1 MSRPIRYQPEE
12 WSVFFVTGRCIH
24 SRFLLRPSQRVN
36 ALIIGVLAR
45 ALERLDVKLFGMC
58 FLSNHYHFLLSS
70 KDAATLAS
78 FMQYVGS
85 NIAREVGRQHQWKE
99 KFWSRRYYSSV
110 VLDEAAQED
119 RMRYILSNSVKEGL
133 VKHVR
138 YWPGVHCYR
147 HLVEGTKLH
156 GIWID
161 RTAKYICPHL
171 SERDLTTRYTLEL
184 SKLPCHE
191 QLSDLQYRAIIREL
205 TNDALADCGVP
216 TKPVGQK
223 RILAMD
229 PHTKPE
235 HPDKSPAPLCHSGCA
250 EKKREFKEA
259 FQEFVSAYKAAYQ
272 RVLKHSLRLEFPD
285 GALPPT
291 AWCVSLTPG

>member
-36 ALIIGVLAR
+36 ALIVGVLAR
-45 ALERLDVKLFGMC
+45 ALERFEVKLFGMC
-58 FLSNHYHFLLSS
+58 FLSNHYHLLLSS
-70 KDAATLAS
+70 KDAGSLAS

-99 KFWSRRYYSSV
+99 KFWSRRYYASV

-133 VKHVR
+133 VKRVR

-161 RTAKYICPHL
+161 RTAKYMSPHL
-171 SERDLTTRYTLEL
+171 SERDLTTQYILKL
-184 SKLPCHE
+184 AKLPCHE
-191 QLSDLQYRAIIREL
+191 HLTDLQYRTVIREL
-205 TNDALADCGVP
+205 ANEALAECGVP
-216 TKPVGQK
+216 KTS
-223 RILAMD
+223 RTEALLAMD

-235 HPDKSPAPLCHSGCA
+235 KTEPSQLRFVTQGVPRRRGSKRLSGV
-250 EKKREFKEA
+250 
-259 FQEFVSAYKAAYQ
+259 VSAYKEAI
-272 RVLKHSLRLEFPD
+272 KNTE
-285 GALPPT
+285 PP
-291 AWCVSLTPG
+291 AQA